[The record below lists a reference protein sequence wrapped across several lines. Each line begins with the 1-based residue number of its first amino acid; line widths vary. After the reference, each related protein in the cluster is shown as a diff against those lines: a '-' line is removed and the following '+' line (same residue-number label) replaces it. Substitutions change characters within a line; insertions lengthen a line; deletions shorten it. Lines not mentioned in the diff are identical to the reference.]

1 MFPRVP
7 VSGKPSNIGQQFDN
21 VGTHVLIPSS
31 TVAVIRGGVGE
42 LCVSGKLVG
51 RGYLN
56 LPELTQE
63 KFPYIPEYQERLGCP
78 V

>member
-7 VSGKPSNIGQQFDN
+7 LSGKPSNIGPQFDN
-21 VGTHVLIPSS
+21 VGTYVLLPSS

-56 LPELTQE
+56 LPELTQQ
-63 KFPYIPEYQERLGCP
+63 KFPYIPKYQERLACP
-78 V
+78 A